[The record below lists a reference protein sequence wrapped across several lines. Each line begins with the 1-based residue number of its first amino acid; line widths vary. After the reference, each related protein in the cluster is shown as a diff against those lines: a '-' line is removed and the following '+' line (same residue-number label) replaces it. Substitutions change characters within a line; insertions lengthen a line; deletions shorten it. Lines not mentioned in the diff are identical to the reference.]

1 QNYIKDI
8 KDGNI
13 SSLRDTLFSTAN
25 RRAELLHLSSDFYVV
40 MIMEDWSRQIAERLF
55 WGHGHVERDD
65 EDED

>member
-25 RRAELLHLSSDFYVV
+25 RRAELLHFSPSLCRHDYGRLLAPNSRAFVLGS
-40 MIMEDWSRQIAERLF
+40 WSCRR
-55 WGHGHVERDD
+55 R
-65 EDED
+65 